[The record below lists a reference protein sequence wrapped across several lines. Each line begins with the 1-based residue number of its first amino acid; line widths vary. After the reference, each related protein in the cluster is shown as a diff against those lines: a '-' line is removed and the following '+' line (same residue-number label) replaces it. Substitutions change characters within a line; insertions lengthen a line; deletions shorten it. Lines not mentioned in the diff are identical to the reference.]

1 MFNISRCVC
10 KFLFCPVIS
19 IMCVKKCTS
28 LLWQNILFDWLN
40 IIYNKAVL
48 YASFI
53 NCTIHKMYIYVYVQ
67 MYIYIVLVS
76 VSLVYSSSNYTAI
89 FLFICSDGK
98 SNDWRN
104 TTPTAKAFSKRFAN
118 AAKGCYCG
126 KRIWTNCIIC
136 SCWWRNWVMNTSTKA
151 MHVCFKSFPIL

>member
-28 LLWQNILFDWLN
+28 LLRQNILFDWLN

-67 MYIYIVLVS
+67 MYIYRAGFCFTSIFELKLHCNIS
-76 VSLVYSSSNYTAI
+76 VYMFWWQIQWLKKY
-89 FLFICSDGK
+89 D
-98 SNDWRN
+98 
-104 TTPTAKAFSKRFAN
+104 
-118 AAKGCYCG
+118 
-126 KRIWTNCIIC
+126 TN
-136 SCWWRNWVMNTSTKA
+136 S
-151 MHVCFKSFPIL
+151 KSFFKTICKCSQGLLLWETYLNQLHHM